1 MPDGI
6 EIKGLAQRVSDAKKA
21 ISDARAASAD
31 LSEATTAFTTDLKD
45 LTKQVKKH
53 HEDLKF
59 EAETLGN
66 SGGPSAQP
74 EGGTF
79 SDGNKT

>member
-1 MPDGI
+1 M
-6 EIKGLAQRVSDAKKA
+6 EIKGLSQKVGDARKA
-21 ISDARAASAD
+21 INDARRAS
-31 LSEATTAFTTDLKD
+31 TDLGTAAAAFAAD
-45 LTKQVKKH
+45 ADEITTQIKKH